1 VAQIFVDRSLYC
13 AVNPATG
20 HEFEL
25 EVKPASAPRHVLVA
39 GGGPAGLEA
48 ARVAALR
55 GHRVTLCEESDHL
68 GGTLLFSSLVNEP
81 NGRLVRWLE
90 TQVRSL
96 DIDVRLGRPVTPEWV
111 EEIAPDVTIVA
122 VGARREAAEIPG
134 AELPHVLSGDDLRAL
149 LTGGDPEVA
158 ARKLSFA
165 QRALLGAGRAF
176 GVADDME
183 QLRRLTRRWMPL
195 GRRVALVGGGLVG
208 IELAEFLAERDREVT
223 VLEEGPCFAPQMA
236 PPRRWRAL
244 HEVRERGVE
253 LLAKTRV
260 VRIEDKQLVYQRE
273 DEPERTLPA
282 DSVIMA
288 TGVRENL
295 ALADALRARGG
306 ELHVVGDCGGVAYI
320 EGAIHEGSR
329 IAREI

>member
-1 VAQIFVDRSLYC
+1 
-13 AVNPATG
+13 
-20 HEFEL
+20 
-25 EVKPASAPRHVLVA
+25 
-39 GGGPAGLEA
+39 
-48 ARVAALR
+48 
-55 GHRVTLCEESDHL
+55 
-68 GGTLLFSSLVNEP
+68 VNEP

-96 DIDVRLGRPVTPEWV
+96 DIDVQLGRPVTPEWV

-149 LTGGDPEVA
+149 LAGGDPQVA
-158 ARKLSFA
+158 AHKLSLA
-165 QRALLGAGRAF
+165 QRALLGAGRVL
-176 GVADDME
+176 GVRDDME
-183 QLRRLTRRWMPL
+183 RLRQLTRRWMPL

-244 HEVRERGVE
+244 HEVRERGVT

-260 VRIEDKQLVYQRE
+260 VRIEDKQLVYQSE
-273 DEPERTLPA
+273 GEQECTLLA
-282 DSVIMA
+282 DSVIVA
-288 TGVRENL
+288 TGACENL
-295 ALADALRARGG
+295 ALAEALRARGG